1 MNVAMRRRVPGRMTV
16 DEFIAWCDDDA
27 LGKWQLVDGEPVLM
41 SPAAVWHGRI
51 QARLAALLDSHLE
64 TRGGSCVVL
73 TEPAIR
79 PRLRAGIN
87 LRVPDLAVTCETL
100 QSGQIPLAE
109 PVVIVEVLSPSNEP
123 DTWDNVWTYASVPSV
138 REILVVHST
147 RVLVELLR
155 RQDDGGW
162 AENPVRLGIGEHVE
176 LTSIGFGC
184 DVASI
189 YRGTP
194 LVAAA

>member
-27 LGKWQLVDGEPVLM
+27 RGKWQLVDGEPVLM
-41 SPAAVWHGRI
+41 PPAAVWHGRI
-51 QARLAALLDSHLE
+51 QARLAALLESHLE
-64 TRGGSCVVL
+64 ARGGSCVVL

-79 PRLRAGIN
+79 PRLRAEVN
-87 LRVPDLAVTCETL
+87 LRVPDLAVTCERL

-123 DTWDNVWTYASVPSV
+123 DTWDNVWTYASIPSV

-147 RVLVELLR
+147 RVLAEPLW
-155 RQDDGGW
+155 RQDDGSW
-162 AENPVRLGIGEHVE
+162 VENPVRIATGEPVE
-176 LTSIGFGC
+176 LTSIGFRC
-184 DVASI
+184 DLASI

-194 LVAAA
+194 LVEAA